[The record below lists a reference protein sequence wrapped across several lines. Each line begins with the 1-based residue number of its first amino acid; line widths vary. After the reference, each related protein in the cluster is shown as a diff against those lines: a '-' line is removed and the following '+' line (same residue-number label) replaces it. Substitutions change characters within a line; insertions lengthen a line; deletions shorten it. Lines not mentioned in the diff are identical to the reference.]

1 MVIPM
6 KIINPMIKRILKSSS
21 YIGAFILAST
31 GSKLTL
37 KPIQKDIPNTAEII
51 SIK

>member
-37 KPIQKDIPNTAEII
+37 NPIKKDIPKTEEII